1 MGSVGNVVIGVAC
14 IPVLLYEQNH
24 WSAFTPKRGE
34 NALERAARLEKS
46 PRRAAAMERG
56 RRRLAAM
63 VEKANPGSVSLALL
77 RLKAGLS
84 QTQLAEKLGTK
95 QGNVSRWEN
104 DPCGHSGWDD

>member
-1 MGSVGNVVIGVAC
+1 
-14 IPVLLYEQNH
+14 
-24 WSAFTPKRGE
+24 
-34 NALERAARLEKS
+34 
-46 PRRAAAMERG
+46 
-56 RRRLAAM
+56 M

-104 DPCGHSGWDD
+104 EPADIRAGTIKRLAEALQVKPETIFEIVMSASVGETVET